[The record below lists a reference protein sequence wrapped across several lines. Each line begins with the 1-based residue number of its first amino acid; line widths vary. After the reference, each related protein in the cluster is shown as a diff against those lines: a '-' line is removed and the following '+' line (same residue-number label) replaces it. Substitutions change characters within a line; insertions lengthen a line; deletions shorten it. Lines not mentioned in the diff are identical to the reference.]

1 MITTNNRNVGTILQK
16 HLHLNIIQRRILIAL
31 DYVNIMLVTTL
42 MFMIWMMLDH
52 KMEMS
57 PCVLDVL
64 IRAPLNIKGM
74 MLWICVLLRDNSYQ
88 SQQVS
93 ST

>member
-1 MITTNNRNVGTILQK
+1 M
-16 HLHLNIIQRRILIAL
+16 IAL

-42 MFMIWMMLDH
+42 MFMILVMLDH

-64 IRAPLNIKGM
+64 IRAPSNTKGM
-74 MLWICVLLRDNSYQ
+74 MLWICVLLKDYSYQYFMHQ

-93 ST
+93 TA